1 MWRTWIKPYLYALIT
16 VGLVFQLWCIAWI
29 GLYGVGVKPFTAFMK
44 AEQMRLLVTKF
55 QPTIERNWVDYTDM
69 SDNLKKAVVTSEDA
83 GFVEHDGV
91 DWNAIEQARA
101 RNAKKGKII
110 AGGSTISMQLTK
122 NLFLSSNRSYL
133 RKAEEIGMTYIM
145 EVMLPKE
152 RILEIYLNSV
162 EWGEGVFGADAA
174 ASHYFKGSATKISP
188 QQAAKLA
195 VMLPAPKFYDL
206 NRKSPKIGRR
216 ANVILKRMGAA
227 QIPDDEGADS

>member
-1 MWRTWIKPYLYALIT
+1 
-16 VGLVFQLWCIAWI
+16 
-29 GLYGVGVKPFTAFMK
+29 
-44 AEQMRLLVTKF
+44 
-55 QPTIERNWVDYTDM
+55 M
-69 SDNLKKAVVTSEDA
+69 SDNLKRAVVTSEDA

-91 DWNAIEQARA
+91 DWNAIEQARL
-101 RNAKKGKII
+101 RNEKKGKII

-145 EVMLPKE
+145 ELMLPKE

-162 EWGEGVFGADAA
+162 EWGEGVFGAQAA
-174 ASHYFKGSATKISP
+174 AEHYFKGGSAAKLSP

-195 VMLPAPKFYDL
+195 VMLPAPKYYDL
-206 NRKSPKIGRR
+206 NRKSPRIGRR

-227 QIPDDEGADS
+227 QIPDDEGA

>member
-1 MWRTWIKPYLYALIT
+1 MWRVWIKPYVCALVA
-16 VGLVFQLWCIAWI
+16 VGVVFQLWCVAWI
-29 GLYGVGVKPFTAFMK
+29 ALYGMGVKPYTAFMK
-44 AEQMRLLVTKF
+44 AEQVRLLITKF
-55 QPTIERNWVDYTDM
+55 QPGLERQWVDYNDM
-69 SDNLKKAVVTSEDA
+69 SDNLKRAVVTSEDA

-91 DWNAIEQARA
+91 DWNAIEQARL
-101 RNAKKGKII
+101 RNEKKGKII

-162 EWGEGVFGADAA
+162 EWGEGVFGAQAA
-174 ASHYFKGSATKISP
+174 AEHYFKGGSAAKLSP

-195 VMLPAPKFYDL
+195 VMLPAPKYYDL
-206 NRKSPKIGRR
+206 NRKSPRIGRR

-227 QIPDDEGADS
+227 QIPDDEGA